1 MPRTE
6 DIFRIANDEIAA
18 KGTEL
23 GWRFPVPFL
32 CECSNQRCFTR
43 LELTLEEYAELRSHP
58 GRYLAAHGHEVV
70 GASVIE
76 EGEHLAVAEKLY
88 ARG

>member
-18 KGTEL
+18 KGSEL
-23 GWRFPVPFL
+23 GWQFPVPFL

-43 LELTLEEYAELRSHP
+43 LELTLEAYAELRSHP
-58 GRYLAAHGHEVV
+58 SRYLIAPGHEITD
-70 GASVIE
+70 AFVIE
-76 EGEHLAVAEKLY
+76 EREHLAVAEKLY
-88 ARG
+88 ATH